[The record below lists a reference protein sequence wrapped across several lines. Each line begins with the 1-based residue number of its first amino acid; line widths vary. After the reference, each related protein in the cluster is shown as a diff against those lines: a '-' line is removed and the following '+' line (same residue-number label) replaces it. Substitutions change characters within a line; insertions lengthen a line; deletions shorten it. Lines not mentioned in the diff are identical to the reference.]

1 MTSGKVSSI
10 MFLRVMK
17 SRGLLRV
24 PRMRL
29 TPMNTNTRWCFLSTS
44 SKSCRWALCRLGS
57 WKRPTMAAVAVS
69 VSWMVFMSTFLLP
82 RG

>member
-10 MFLRVMK
+10 MFLRVIK
-17 SRGLLRV
+17 SMGSLRV
-24 PRMRL
+24 PRIRL
-29 TPMNTNTRWCFLSTS
+29 TPMNTSTRWCFLSTS
-44 SKSCRWALCRLGS
+44 SKSCRWALCKLGS

-69 VSWMVFMSTFLLP
+69 VSWMVLMSTFLSL